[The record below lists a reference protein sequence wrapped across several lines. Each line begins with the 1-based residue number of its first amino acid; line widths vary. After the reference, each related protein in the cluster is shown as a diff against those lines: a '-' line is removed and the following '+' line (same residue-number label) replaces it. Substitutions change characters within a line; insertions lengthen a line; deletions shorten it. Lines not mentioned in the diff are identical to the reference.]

1 MNAPLA
7 AVIQHHSKSFA
18 LASRLLPPAVRADV
32 LVLYAWCRRADD
44 TVDLAADPTTGL
56 ARLQAEL
63 DAVYAGRPAADPLLD
78 AFAQLVRRCALPRH
92 YPQELLAGMAHGS
105 DAGAVRRSRGAG
117 PVLLSG
123 GRRGGS
129 DDVPRDGRGRRRGAG
144 TGGAAGHG
152 HAAHQHLPRRG
163 RGLAARA
170 PVPAVPGAGFC
181 RRGAPC
187 ARRWPRPIDADLAA
201 RLPAQ
206 VRDTLARAD
215 AYYRCG
221 MGGIGA
227 LDWRCGLAVR
237 AAAGIY
243 RGIGTALARQGYQPL
258 AGRAYLTGWR
268 KAGQVVLALAGQ
280 CGAAASARAAT
291 RVPAR
296 QIEFGPELCL

>member
-7 AVIQHHSKSFA
+7 AFIQHHSKSFA

-44 TVDLAADPTTGL
+44 TVDLAADPATGL

-63 DAVYAGRPAADPLLD
+63 DAVYAGRPAADPLLE

-92 YPQELLAGMAHGS
+92 YPQELLAGMAMDLEPALYADHAALALYCYRVAGVVGLMMCHVMRVAD
-105 DAGAVRRSRGAG
+105 DAALEQAAQLGMAMQLTNICRDVAEDWQRGRLYLPYRALGFADEAAVRAALAG
-117 PVLLSG
+117 
-123 GRRGGS
+123 
-129 DDVPRDGRGRRRGAG
+129 
-144 TGGAAGHG
+144 
-152 HAAHQHLPRRG
+152 
-163 RGLAARA
+163 
-170 PVPAVPGAGFC
+170 
-181 RRGAPC
+181 
-187 ARRWPRPIDADLAA
+187 PIDAELAA

-206 VRDTLARAD
+206 VRGVLARAD
-215 AYYRCG
+215 AYYRVG

-258 AGRAYLTGWR
+258 AGRAYLPGWR
-268 KAGQVVLALAGQ
+268 KAGQVLLALAGQ
-280 CGAAASARAAT
+280 CGAVVGARAAT

-296 QIEFGPELCL
+296 QVEFGPELCL

>member
-7 AVIQHHSKSFA
+7 AFIQHHSKSFA

-44 TVDLAADPTTGL
+44 TVDLAADPAAGL

-63 DAVYAGRPAADPLLD
+63 DDVYAGRPAADPLLD
-78 AFAQLVRRCALPRH
+78 AFAQVVQRCELPRH
-92 YPQELLAGMAHGS
+92 YPQELLAGMGMDLEPALYADHAALALYCYRVAGVVGLMMCHVMGVS
-105 DAGAVRRSRGAG
+105 DDAALEQAAQLGMAMQLTNICRDVAEDWQRGRLYLPYRALGFADEIAVRAALAG
-117 PVLLSG
+117 
-123 GRRGGS
+123 
-129 DDVPRDGRGRRRGAG
+129 
-144 TGGAAGHG
+144 
-152 HAAHQHLPRRG
+152 
-163 RGLAARA
+163 
-170 PVPAVPGAGFC
+170 
-181 RRGAPC
+181 
-187 ARRWPRPIDADLAA
+187 PIDADLAA

-206 VRDTLARAD
+206 VRDLLARAD

-243 RGIGTALARQGYQPL
+243 RGIGAALARQGYQPL
-258 AGRAYLTGWR
+258 AGRAYLPGWR
-268 KAGQVVLALAGQ
+268 KAGQVLLALAGQ
-280 CGAAASARAAT
+280 CGATAGARAAT

-296 QIEFGPELCL
+296 QVRFGPELCL

>member
-44 TVDLAADPTTGL
+44 TVDLAADPATGL

-63 DAVYAGRPAADPLLD
+63 DAVYAGRPAADSLLD

-92 YPQELLAGMAHGS
+92 YPQELLAGMAMDLDPALYADHAALALYCYRV
-105 DAGAVRRSRGAG
+105 AGVVGLMMCHVMGVADDGALEQAAQLGMAMQLTNICRDVAEDWQRGRLYLPYRELGFADEAAVRAALGA
-117 PVLLSG
+117 
-123 GRRGGS
+123 
-129 DDVPRDGRGRRRGAG
+129 
-144 TGGAAGHG
+144 
-152 HAAHQHLPRRG
+152 
-163 RGLAARA
+163 
-170 PVPAVPGAGFC
+170 
-181 RRGAPC
+181 
-187 ARRWPRPIDADLAA
+187 PIDAELAA

-206 VRDTLARAD
+206 VRDLLARAD

-268 KAGQVVLALAGQ
+268 KAGQVLVAMAGQ

-296 QIEFGPELCL
+296 QVRFGPELCL

>member
-18 LASRLLPPAVRADV
+18 LASRLLPPAVRTDV

-44 TVDLAADPTTGL
+44 TVDLAADPAAGL

-63 DAVYAGRPAADPLLD
+63 DAVYEGRPAADPLLD
-78 AFAQLVRRCALPRH
+78 AFAELVHRCALPRH
-92 YPQELLAGMAHGS
+92 YPQELLAGMAMDLTPALYADHSTLALYCYRVAGVVGLMMCHVMGVS
-105 DAGAVRRSRGAG
+105 DDAALEQAAQLGMAMQLTNICRDVAEDWQRGRLYLPYRALGFADEAAVRAA
-117 PVLLSG
+117 LS
-123 GRRGGS
+123 
-129 DDVPRDGRGRRRGAG
+129 A
-144 TGGAAGHG
+144 
-152 HAAHQHLPRRG
+152 
-163 RGLAARA
+163 
-170 PVPAVPGAGFC
+170 
-181 RRGAPC
+181 
-187 ARRWPRPIDADLAA
+187 PIDAELAA

-206 VRDTLARAD
+206 VRDALARAD

-243 RGIGTALARQGYQPL
+243 RGIGTALARQDYQPL
-258 AGRAYLTGWR
+258 AGRAYLPGWR
-268 KAGQVVLALAGQ
+268 KAGQVLLALAGQ
-280 CGAAASARAAT
+280 CGAAASARAAI

-296 QIEFGPELCL
+296 QVEFGPELCL

>member
-44 TVDLAADPTTGL
+44 TVDLAADPAAGL

-63 DAVYAGRPAADPLLD
+63 DAVYAGHPMADPLLD

-92 YPQELLAGMAHGS
+92 YPQELLAGMAMDLAPALYADHAALALYCYRVAGVVGLMMCHVMRVAD
-105 DAGAVRRSRGAG
+105 DAALEQAAQLGMAMQLTNICRDVAEDWQRGRLYLPYRALGLADEAAVRAA
-117 PVLLSG
+117 LS
-123 GRRGGS
+123 
-129 DDVPRDGRGRRRGAG
+129 A
-144 TGGAAGHG
+144 
-152 HAAHQHLPRRG
+152 
-163 RGLAARA
+163 
-170 PVPAVPGAGFC
+170 
-181 RRGAPC
+181 
-187 ARRWPRPIDADLAA
+187 PIDAELAA

-206 VRDTLARAD
+206 VRDLLARAD

-258 AGRAYLTGWR
+258 AGRAYLTGRR

-280 CGAAASARAAT
+280 CGAAAHARRAT

-296 QIEFGPELCL
+296 QIEFGPKLCL

>member
-7 AVIQHHSKSFA
+7 AYIQHHSKSFA

-44 TVDLAADPTTGL
+44 TVDLAADPAAGL

-63 DAVYAGRPAADPLLD
+63 DAVYAGRPAADPLLE
-78 AFAQLVRRCALPRH
+78 AFAQLVRRCAMPRH
-92 YPQELLAGMAHGS
+92 YPQELLAGMAMDLEPALYADHPALALYCYRV
-105 DAGAVRRSRGAG
+105 AGVVGLMMCHVMGVADDGALEQAAQLGMAMQLTNICRDVAEDWQRGRLYLPYRELGFADEAAVRAALGA
-117 PVLLSG
+117 
-123 GRRGGS
+123 
-129 DDVPRDGRGRRRGAG
+129 
-144 TGGAAGHG
+144 
-152 HAAHQHLPRRG
+152 
-163 RGLAARA
+163 
-170 PVPAVPGAGFC
+170 
-181 RRGAPC
+181 
-187 ARRWPRPIDADLAA
+187 PIDAELAA

-206 VRDTLARAD
+206 VCDLLARAD

-258 AGRAYLTGWR
+258 AGRAYLPGWR
-268 KAGQVVLALAGQ
+268 KAGQVLVALAGQ

-296 QIEFGPELCL
+296 QVEFGPALCL

>member
-7 AVIQHHSKSFA
+7 AFIQHHSKSFA

-44 TVDLAADPTTGL
+44 TVDLAADPAAGL

-63 DAVYAGRPAADPLLD
+63 DAVYEGCPAADPLLE
-78 AFAQLVRRCALPRH
+78 AFAQLVHRCALPRH
-92 YPQELLAGMAHGS
+92 YPQELLAGMGMDLTPALYADHTALALYCYRVAGVVGLMMCHVMGVAD
-105 DAGAVRRSRGAG
+105 DAALEQAAQLGMAMQLTNICRDVAEDWQRGRLYLPYRALGFADEAAVRAALAG
-117 PVLLSG
+117 
-123 GRRGGS
+123 
-129 DDVPRDGRGRRRGAG
+129 
-144 TGGAAGHG
+144 
-152 HAAHQHLPRRG
+152 
-163 RGLAARA
+163 
-170 PVPAVPGAGFC
+170 
-181 RRGAPC
+181 
-187 ARRWPRPIDADLAA
+187 PIDADLAG

-206 VRDTLARAD
+206 VRDLLARAD

-243 RGIGTALARQGYQPL
+243 RGIGTALARQDYQPL
-258 AGRAYLTGWR
+258 IGRAYLPGWR

-280 CGAAASARAAT
+280 CGAASSARAVT

-296 QIEFGPELCL
+296 QVRFGPELCL

>member
-7 AVIQHHSKSFA
+7 AFIQHHSKSFA

-44 TVDLAADPTTGL
+44 TVDLAADPATGL

-63 DAVYAGRPAADPLLD
+63 DAVYAGRPAADSLLD

-92 YPQELLAGMAHGS
+92 YPQELLAGMAMDLDPALYADHAALALYCYRV
-105 DAGAVRRSRGAG
+105 AGVVGLMMCHVMGVADDGALEQAAQLGMAMQLTNICRDVAEDWQRGRLYLPYRELGFADEAAVRAALGA
-117 PVLLSG
+117 
-123 GRRGGS
+123 
-129 DDVPRDGRGRRRGAG
+129 
-144 TGGAAGHG
+144 
-152 HAAHQHLPRRG
+152 
-163 RGLAARA
+163 
-170 PVPAVPGAGFC
+170 
-181 RRGAPC
+181 
-187 ARRWPRPIDADLAA
+187 PIDAELAA

-206 VRDTLARAD
+206 VRDLLARAD

-268 KAGQVVLALAGQ
+268 KAGQVLVALAGQ

-296 QIEFGPELCL
+296 QVRFGPELCL